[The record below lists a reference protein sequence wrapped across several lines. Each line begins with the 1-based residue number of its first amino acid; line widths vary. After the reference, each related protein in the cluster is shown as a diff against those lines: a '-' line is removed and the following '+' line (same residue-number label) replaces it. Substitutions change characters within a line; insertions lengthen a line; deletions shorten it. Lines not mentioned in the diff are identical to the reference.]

1 MADERLNYLL
11 EVKDLKVQYNTDAG
25 VVYAVNGLDLCITS
39 KKTLGLVGETGA
51 GKTTTALS
59 ILNLV
64 PNPPGKITNGEIY
77 LAGKSVLGMTINE
90 LEKMRGNEV
99 AMIFQDPMT
108 ALNPVMTVGDQ
119 IAESIMLHNKVS
131 ETESMSRAKE
141 MLRLVG
147 IDEGR
152 IHDYP
157 HQFSGGMRQ
166 RVVIAIALACHP
178 KFLIADEP
186 TTALDVTIQ
195 AQVLELIK
203 QLIAKSD
210 MSVLLITH
218 DLGVVA
224 EICDE
229 VAVMYS
235 GRIVEKGTAD
245 DVFNHILH
253 VYTEGLF
260 NSLPNLRERGEEL
273 RPIKGMMP
281 NPMEKIVGCSFAPR
295 CPHATERCLGEIP
308 ALRKMSD
315 THFVAC
321 HAYDDK
327 AFTLKGNING

>member
-1 MADERLNYLL
+1 MADMKLDYMLKI
-11 EVKDLKVQYNTDAG
+11 KDLRVQYDTDNG
-25 VVYAVNGLDLCITS
+25 IVYAVNGLDLCIAS
-39 KKTLGLVGETGA
+39 KRTLGLVGETGA

-64 PNPPGKITNGEIY
+64 PNPPGNITSGEIF
-77 LAGKSVLGMTINE
+77 LAGQNVLGMTINE

-99 AMIFQDPMT
+99 AMVFQDPMT
-108 ALNPVMTVGDQ
+108 ALNPVMTVGEQ
-119 IAESIMLHNKVS
+119 IAESIILHNEVS

-152 IHDYP
+152 VHDYP

-218 DLGVVA
+218 DFGVVA

-235 GRIVEKGTAD
+235 GRIIEKGTTD
-245 DVFNHILH
+245 DVFNHFMH
-253 VYTEGLF
+253 SYTEGLF

-273 RPIKGMMP
+273 QPIKGMMP

-295 CPHATERCLGEIP
+295 CLYATERCFREIP
-308 ALRKMSD
+308 ALRKISD

-327 AFTLKGNING
+327 SFKLKENTNG